1 MPDAAFTGQIKELSE
16 VVLARPIEVQGVFM
30 PAGGVVMAAWADGLA
45 YEVEFWR
52 LDMRYLQSKQRTFYN
67 RGENGNM

>member
-45 YEVEFWR
+45 YEVEFCAPR
-52 LDMRYLQSKQRTFYN
+52 HAVLTVKAADFL
-67 RGENGNM
+67 